1 MVTLW
6 LLIGGGAIPLN
17 AQDPG
22 NLTFHKITQKDGLS
36 QSSGHAIL
44 QDSQGFMWFGTNN
57 GLNRYDGYEMTV
69 FSHDPED
76 STTLGNN
83 SINVLFEDSK
93 QNLWVGTMGAGLS
106 RMNRDD
112 HTFRHYLADYFNF
125 GNGLSDNSITSI
137 YEDEEGFLWVGTYNG
152 LNILE
157 PESGDIID
165 IFVPSEEDS
174 SSLRGRQVN
183 TIYKDRN
190 GYLWIGTNDGLNL
203 WLPETKSFSHFRGEN
218 DNPND
223 NRLNNVKTVYLDS
236 DNNLWTGTSNGLNR
250 YNYNTEEFER
260 YLPDPTDSYSISG
273 NSIVSI
279 YQDSQGTLWI
289 GTENNGLN
297 AYDQKNNRFIRYQQD
312 LDEPSSL
319 SGNAIYSIYEND
331 DQILWIGTYSGGINY
346 VDRKSS
352 KFENYTYKKSDEFP
366 LSQRSVTSF
375 LEDSE
380 GNFWVGTDGGG
391 LNRFD
396 RETGNFYTLRHD
408 PNNPNSLSS
417 DVVLAMLD
425 NGDGTIWIGYY
436 HGGISKYDVNKQKYT
451 HYRYDPEDPGSLC
464 HDDVFALMED
474 PENGIWIGTNGGGVC
489 HFDEATK
496 TFTQYEVEEGV
507 IRDLLVDSEDH
518 FWLATYGGG
527 LKMLLPE
534 QNDFWNFYHGDNGL
548 QSNVILTIH
557 EDQKK
562 RLWVGTMEAGLNHIE
577 QHTFQFT
584 PYMTDDGLPSNEVKG
599 ILEDDAGNLW
609 LSTNNGISKFD
620 PETKS
625 FFNYSVEDGLQSAE
639 FNTLAYYKDREGYM
653 YFGGINGFNR
663 FHPDSIKL
671 NTFVYP
677 VVFTDFKIFNHSVEV
692 GSDSPLKK
700 DITHAEH
707 IEVSHDA
714 YVLTFEYAALNYNR
728 LKGINYA
735 YKLEGF
741 EEEWNEVGQ
750 KRSVTYTNLS
760 PGDYTLKVKAANSD
774 GIWNNEAT
782 LNITVTPPF
791 WQTAWFYLIAI
802 AAVGGLI
809 YAGYNYRLRR
819 IKKQNRILATKVF
832 ERTAELNQR
841 NDELVS
847 VLEDLRKTR
856 NELAENAH
864 KAGMADIATGVVH
877 NIGNVL
883 NSIGT
888 SNTITGELLNKS
900 KFNGLFKANKMLLEN
915 SDQLDEFL
923 KNDPRGKKLI
933 EYYRKLDTALKDELE
948 LLKQHHQRMDKK
960 VQLINNVINAQQNYA
975 SINLNKETLQLNHIL
990 EDTLTIFST
999 SLDRHGIKLRK
1010 EIKATDLVEVQKT
1023 KLVHVILNVLK
1034 NAKEAMQDA
1043 GVKEPVIDIKLNQVS
1058 DQVILKIRDNGPGIK
1073 PENLGKIFNQGFTT
1087 KKTGHGFGMHS
1098 SANYMKEMGAVIK
1111 VQNAANGSGAEFI
1124 LVFKKAKTVSSYA
1137 D

>member
-1 MVTLW
+1 MASLL
-6 LLIGGGAIPLN
+6 LLIETAIPLYG
-17 AQDPG
+17 QSPG
-22 NLTFHKITQKDGLS
+22 NVSFHQITQKDGLS
-36 QSSGHAIL
+36 QSTGHTIL

-69 FSHDPED
+69 YMHNPKD
-76 STTLGNN
+76 STTLSGN

-93 QNLWVGTMGAGLS
+93 QNLWIGTMGAGLNH
-106 RMNRDD
+106 MYRDNN
-112 HTFRHYLADYFNF
+112 TFRHYKADYINF
-125 GNGLSDNSITSI
+125 GNGLSDNSISAI
-137 YEDEEGFLWVGTYNG
+137 YEDEEGLLWVGTYNG
-152 LNILE
+152 LNILD
-157 PESGDIID
+157 PESGDIVN
-165 IFVPSEEDS
+165 IFISDEEDS
-174 SSLRGRQVN
+174 TSLSGNQIN
-183 TIYKDRN
+183 TIYEDRN

-203 WLPETKSFSHFRGEN
+203 WLPETETFSHFRRESEN
-218 DNPND
+218 PDD
-223 NRLNNVKTVYLDS
+223 NRLNNIMAVYQDAY
-236 DNNLWTGTSNGLNR
+236 NNLWAGTTNGLNR
-250 YNYNTEEFER
+250 YNYDTDEFER
-260 YLPDPTDSYSISG
+260 YLPNETDPYSISG
-273 NSIVSI
+273 RSIVTI
-279 YQDSQGTLWI
+279 YEDSQGIIWI

-297 AYDQKNNRFIRYQQD
+297 AYDRKNNRFIPYEQN
-312 LDEPSSL
+312 LDDPNSI

-331 DQILWIGTYSGGINY
+331 DGILWIGTYSGGINY
-346 VDRKSS
+346 VDRKKS
-352 KFENYTYKKSDEFP
+352 KFENYTYQKSVDYP
-366 LSQRSVTSF
+366 LSHRSVTSF

-396 RETGNFYTLRHD
+396 RETGNFYTLRHE

-425 NGDGTIWIGYY
+425 NGDGSIWLGYY
-436 HGGISKYDVNKQKYT
+436 HGGISKYDVKNKQFT

-464 HDDVFALMED
+464 HDDVFAFMND
-474 PENGIWIGTNGGGVC
+474 PEKGIWIGTNGGGVC
-489 HFDEATK
+489 HFDEETE
-496 TFTQYEVEEGV
+496 TFTQYQAEEGV
-507 IRDLLVDSEDH
+507 IRDLLIDSEGH

-527 LKMLLPE
+527 LKMLLF
-534 QNDFWNFYHGDNGL
+534 NDEGIWNFYQGDNGL

-557 EDQKK
+557 EDQKN
-562 RLWVGTMEAGLNHIE
+562 RLWVGTKEAGLNFLE

-584 PYMTDDGLPSNEVKG
+584 NYTIENGLPSDEVKG
-599 ILEDDAGNLW
+599 ILEDDSGNLW
-609 LSTNNGISKFD
+609 LSTNNGLSKFN
-620 PETKS
+620 PETKT
-625 FFNYSVEDGLQSAE
+625 FFNYSIEDGLQGSEYNA
-639 FNTLAYYKDREGYM
+639 LAYYKDRDGFM

-677 VVFTDFKIFNHSVEV
+677 VVFTDFKIFNHSVEP
-692 GSDSPLKK
+692 GADSPLKK
-700 DITHAEH
+700 DITRAEQ
-707 IEVSHDA
+707 IVVPHDA

-728 LKGINYA
+728 LKGIRYA

-741 EEEWNEVGQ
+741 EENWNEVGD
-750 KRSVTYTNLS
+750 KRNITYTNLS

-774 GIWNNEAT
+774 GIWNNEAN

-791 WQTAWFYLIAI
+791 WRTAWFYVIAF
-802 AAVGGLI
+802 AVIGGLI
-809 YAGYNYRLRR
+809 YAGYNYRVRR
-819 IKKQNRILATKVF
+819 IKRQNKFLATKIN
-832 ERTAELNQR
+832 ERTAELHQR
-841 NDELVS
+841 NEELVS

-888 SNTITGELLNKS
+888 SNAITGEVLNKS

-915 SDQLDEFL
+915 SDQMDEFL
-923 KNDPRGKKLI
+923 KKDPKGKKLI
-933 EYYRKLDTALKDELE
+933 EYYRKLDAALKDELE

-999 SLDRHGIKLRK
+999 SLERHGIELRK
-1010 EIKATDLVEVQKT
+1010 NIKPTDLVKVQKT

-1043 GVKEPVIDIKLNQVS
+1043 GVKEPIIDIILTQVN

-1087 KKTGHGFGMHS
+1087 KAKGHGFGMHS
-1098 SANYMKEMGAVIK
+1098 SANYMKEMDAIIK
-1111 VQNAANGSGAEFI
+1111 VQNAPNGVGAEFI
-1124 LVFKKAKTVSSYA
+1124 LIFQKVTELSDSSI
-1137 D
+1137 